1 MTPTRSIASA
11 PLPLVLGLLLLA
23 GCASSGNQASRGRP
37 STLERGMASWYGPGF
52 HGRMTASGERYDM
65 HAATA
70 AHRTLPFGTLLEVR
84 NLDNGLTTQ
93 VRVND
98 RGPFKKDRIVDLSL
112 TAARAIGMVGPGTA
126 RVELRTL
133 SLGGGDRRYVVQVGA
148 FQEQALA
155 DALAARLRP
164 DFPEVALRSDEVWHR
179 VQLGAFTD
187 PDEAAALARKLSRQ
201 GYAALV
207 IAARAPTSAP
217 ALPGAT
223 PPPAF

>member
-1 MTPTRSIASA
+1 MTQVRPIASA
-11 PLPLVLGLLLLA
+11 PLILGLLLLA
-23 GCASSGNQASRGRP
+23 GCASSGNQNRAGR

-65 HAATA
+65 HAPTA

-93 VRVND
+93 VRIND

-126 RVELRTL
+126 RVELRTIA
-133 SLGGGDRRYVVQVGA
+133 LGGGDRRYVVQVGA
-148 FQEQALA
+148 FQERALA
-155 DALAARLRP
+155 DALVSRLLP
-164 DFPEVALRSDEVWHR
+164 AYPGVLLRSDEVWHR

-187 PDEAAALARKLSRQ
+187 PDEAAELARRLSHQ
-201 GYAALV
+201 GFSALV
-207 IAARAPTSAP
+207 IASLAALAPIAPTP
-217 ALPGAT
+217 T